1 MKWFDGSN
9 PSLDDRLVELSLGA
23 SLPSDGMGLSFHV
36 YVLILTFY
44 FVINTKPHFAQQT
57 NFFPCRGLGISYEAL
72 LGRKIQWPTLKQRY
86 HPSWKPIIQY
96 FQRCRNRVLGMCSVD
111 TLDIYNLHT
120 PEMHF

>member
-9 PSLDDRLVELSLGA
+9 PSLDDRLVELSLEA

-57 NFFPCRGLGISYEAL
+57 NLRCRGLALSDEAL
-72 LGRKIQWPTLKQRY
+72 SSRKILMADMAQRY
-86 HPSWKPIIQY
+86 LWSFMQAQY
-96 FQRCRNRVLGMCSVD
+96 SMILVEAYLP
-111 TLDIYNLHT
+111 T
-120 PEMHF
+120 E